1 MSAAAP
7 LAQSGPES
15 TTKEE
20 FMTGFTRR
28 KMLTVAA
35 ATAAGVV
42 GSASLTT
49 QAAAQTTAAD
59 DADRALFIALS
70 AALTGIPKERLSPAV
85 DPIQINR
92 QYLAQAKTDPAFDG
106 LMQIIRAD
114 PSNPAAAADKVL
126 SNSDSNIMYLGRS
139 IILMWYLGA
148 WYEPKKL
155 KDFNSSPPEPPYPPP
170 DKIIS
175 PAAYTQGWAW
185 RVAQAHPMGYS
196 ELLFGYWSKE
206 PPTLDAFIK

>member
-1 MSAAAP
+1 
-7 LAQSGPES
+7 
-15 TTKEE
+15 
-20 FMTGFTRR
+20 MTGFTRR

-35 ATAAGVV
+35 ATAAGAV
-42 GSASLTT
+42 GSANFTT
-49 QAAAQTTAAD
+49 QTAAQTTAAD

-70 AALTGIPKERLSPAV
+70 AALTGIAKDRLSPSV

-92 QYLAQAKTDPAFDG
+92 QYFAQAKTDPAFDG

-126 SNSDSNIMYLGRS
+126 NNSDSNIMYLGRS

-155 KDFNSSPPEPPYPPP
+155 KDFNSSPPEPPYPP
-170 DKIIS
+170 DKVIS
-175 PAAYTQGWAW
+175 PAAFTQGWIW
-185 RVAQAHPMGYS
+185 RVAQTHPMGYS
-196 ELLFGYWSKE
+196 ESLFGYWSKE
-206 PPTLDAFIK
+206 PPALDAFIR

>member
-1 MSAAAP
+1 MS
-7 LAQSGPES
+7 
-15 TTKEE
+15 
-20 FMTGFTRR
+20 GFTRR
-28 KMLTVAA
+28 KMLTGVA
-35 ATAAGVV
+35 ATAAGAV
-42 GSASLTT
+42 GPANLTT
-49 QAAAQTTAAD
+49 QTAAQTTAAD

-70 AALTGIPKERLSPAV
+70 AALTGIAKERLSPAV
-85 DPIQINR
+85 DPVQINR
-92 QYLAQAKTDPAFDG
+92 DYFKQAKTDPAFDG

-114 PSNPAAAADKVL
+114 PSNPDAAADKVL
-126 SNSDSNIMYLGRS
+126 NNPDPNIMYLGRS

-155 KDFNSSPPEPPYPPP
+155 KDFNSSPPQPPYPP

-175 PAAYTQGWAW
+175 SAAYTQGWTW

-206 PPTLDAFIK
+206 PPALDAFIK

>member
-1 MSAAAP
+1 MSAAASLRRP
-7 LAQSGPES
+7 DREHDQ
-15 TTKEE
+15 EE
-20 FMTGFTRR
+20 VMTGFTRR
-28 KMLTVAA
+28 KMLTGAA
-35 ATAAGVV
+35 ATAVGAV
-42 GSASLTT
+42 GSANLTT
-49 QAAAQTTAAD
+49 RTAAQTTAADD

-70 AALTGIPKERLSPAV
+70 AALTGIAKERLSPAV
-85 DPIQINR
+85 DPVQINR
-92 QYLAQAKTDPAFDG
+92 EYFKQAKTDPAFDG

-114 PSNPAAAADKVL
+114 PSNPDAAAGKVL

-148 WYEPKKL
+148 WYEPKTLQK
-155 KDFNSSPPEPPYPPP
+155 FNSSPPEPPYPPS

-175 PAAYTQGWAW
+175 PAAYTQGWTW

-206 PPTLDAFIK
+206 PPALDAFIK